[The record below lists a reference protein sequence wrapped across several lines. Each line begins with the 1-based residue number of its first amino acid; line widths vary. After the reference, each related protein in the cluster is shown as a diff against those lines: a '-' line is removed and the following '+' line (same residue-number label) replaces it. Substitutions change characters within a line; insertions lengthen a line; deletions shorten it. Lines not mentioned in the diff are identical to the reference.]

1 MAWLLA
7 LDVEGSR
14 EYWNGR
20 QGEKG
25 GPSRTPFKSDAYHF
39 RTAEAARECANTHK
53 GLRDSDE
60 WKVVPR

>member
-7 LDVEGSR
+7 IEVDGELEF
-14 EYWNGR
+14 WTGR

-25 GPSRTPFKSDAYHF
+25 GPSRTPFRCDAYHF
-39 RTAEAARECANTHK
+39 QTAQSARECANTHK

>member
-7 LDVEGSR
+7 IEVDGAM
-14 EYWNGR
+14 EYWTGR

-39 RTAEAARECANTHK
+39 RTAEAARECANTHR
-53 GLRDSDE
+53 GLRNSEE
-60 WKVVPR
+60 WRVVRR